1 MLAAFHG
8 VKSVNLQL
16 ALPLSAMG
24 NRSFLVFTLT
34 FGLGFVRWAVAQTAA
49 PGDTAWK
56 AGGFASLQVNQVAFV
71 HWAAGG
77 ENSLSLTALGGAFV
91 HYSQGKNYWH
101 NTLLMHYGFHNTQY
115 TRTTR
120 KNVDLLEVT
129 SKGGRQLSA
138 HWYYSALLNAR
149 TQFAPGYI
157 FPNDSVV
164 VSRFF
169 APAFINVSLG
179 ADYKPVPFFSLY
191 VSPVTG
197 RLLVVANQ
205 AIANQLNNG
214 SSIWGND
221 PAQYDSAGNLL
232 RNAKQLRP
240 ELGAFLAA
248 TFDKEVLKNVTVTSK
263 LQLFN
268 NYTDKDPANRKN
280 IDVLFDLLVNMK
292 INKLLTTTFL
302 LNLIYDHN
310 IIIADLD
317 ENGQPTGRAGPRT
330 QIKENFG
337 VGLSYRFGDAM
348 KN

>member
-1 MLAAFHG
+1 MTN
-8 VKSVNLQL
+8 KSC
-16 ALPLSAMG
+16 
-24 NRSFLVFTLT
+24 LVITLT
-34 FGLGFVRWAVAQTAA
+34 LAFVFVRCALAQTADPA
-49 PGDTAWK
+49 DTAWK

-77 ENSLSLTALGGAFV
+77 ENSLSLTALGGAFI
-91 HYSQGKNYWH
+91 HNTLGKNYWH

-129 SKGGRQLSA
+129 SKAGRQLSA

-164 VSRFF
+164 VSRFLS
-169 APAFINVSLG
+169 PAFINVSLG

-191 VSPVTG
+191 LSPVTG
-197 RLLVVANQ
+197 RLLLVANQ
-205 AIANQLNNG
+205 AIANQLSNG
-214 SSIWGND
+214 ASIWGND

-232 RNAKQLRP
+232 RNAKRMRP
-240 ELGAFLAA
+240 ELGTSLVA
-248 TFDKEVLKNVTVTSK
+248 TFGKEVVKNVTVTSK

-268 NYTDKDPANRKN
+268 NYTDKDPSNRKN

-292 INKLLTTTFL
+292 VNKLLTTTFL

-317 ENGQPTGRAGPRT
+317 KNGQPTGRAGPRT

-337 VGLSYRFGDAM
+337 VGLSYRFGDEM
-348 KN
+348 KK